1 MNEKAQEILV
11 AVAGQPNSGKST
23 IFNLLTGARQHV
35 ANYPGVTVEKK
46 IGSFRSNG
54 DRIVVVDLPG
64 TYSLTSYT
72 QEERIARDFLLLE
85 RPEVVV
91 DIVDASNLERNLYLT
106 FQLIEMGLPLV
117 LDLNMADVARRRGLE
132 IDTEELS
139 RQLGIPVVPTIGNK
153 GRGKNEL
160 RQTIH
165 STYKDKQKVMPLRL
179 DYGETLEPILM
190 PLEKELSGDP
200 RLMEHYSSRWLAVR
214 LIEGDSEVQRL
225 VRQQSQ
231 RGEDILNK
239 VTKAREHF
247 IGEYRKAPEKI
258 IAQERYRA
266 AGKIVEN
273 CVKRIKARPKTLTDR
288 IDKVACNRLS
298 GPIILVGTIYGMYQL
313 AIVGGYKLTEYTW
326 PFLAAFRNFIALFLP
341 SEGFISDPI
350 LRAMPLSVIDGAIAV
365 LNYVP
370 IFIILFA
377 LIAILEDTGYMAR
390 MAFILDRV
398 FRYFGLHGHSVLPL
412 ILGGVCVGGCAIP
425 GVMAC
430 RGIKDEKARMATIL
444 IVPLMNCMAKI
455 PLYVLLIGMFF
466 VRQKALMMF
475 FISTITIIIAL
486 SVAKILNL
494 TVLRKKESAPFILE
508 MPAYHLP
515 TFSGVV
521 RRCIER
527 VWLFVK
533 KIITV
538 VIIVAAI
545 VYVFINYP
553 ALSKE
558 RAGYYESQTNQAIQT
573 FHEKLGNHNSYTKLV
588 GGAIPLGIA
597 GPQLMEFTTYWDD
610 YKKAKMG
617 AKTKRAKETVEQKF
631 YNRNPEFFKIV
642 KRGKYELEGKKIA
655 DKDAA
660 RVEKAYKKLS
670 KIRKKLR
677 RERREETIASSYLG
691 RAGRFLEPVSKFA
704 GFNWRVNIALLSSF
718 AAKESSVATLGSIYQ
733 SSAENKEER
742 LEQRM
747 KEKEKDWTSLHALA
761 IILFMAMYPPCIPTL
776 LMVKLETASLKWMF
790 FATLYPIVLGFIMAV
805 LVFTG
810 GNLLG
815 LSGVQVMVTFYI
827 LAIAVTTVM
836 AFIKGRPELA

>member
-1 MNEKAQEILV
+1 MKEKVHEILI

-23 IFNLLTGARQHV
+23 IFNFLTGARQHV

-46 IGSFRSNG
+46 IGSFLSNG
-54 DRIVVVDLPG
+54 DKIVVVDLPG

-106 FQLIEMGLPLV
+106 FQLMEMELLLV
-117 LDLNMADVARRRGLE
+117 LDLNMTDVAKRRGFE
-132 IDTEELS
+132 IDIEKLS
-139 RQLGIPVVPTIGNK
+139 QQLGIPVVPTIGNRGK
-153 GRGKNEL
+153 GKNEL
-160 RQTIH
+160 RQSIH
-165 STYKDKQKVMPLRL
+165 STYKNKQKVTPICL
-179 DYGETLEPILM
+179 DYGETLESILES
-190 PLEKELSGDP
+190 LEKELSQDP
-200 RLMEHYSSRWLAVR
+200 RLTEHYSSRWLAVR

-231 RGEDILNK
+231 RAEYILNK
-239 VTKAREHF
+239 VVQEREHF
-247 IGEYRKAPEKI
+247 IEEHKKVPEKV

-266 AGKIVEN
+266 AGEIVEN
-273 CVKRIKARPKTLTDR
+273 CVKRTNIAPKTLTDR
-288 IDKVACNRLS
+288 IDKVVCNRFF
-298 GPIILVGTIYGMYQL
+298 GPIILAVTIYGLYQL
-313 AIVGGYKLTEYTW
+313 AIVQGYKLTEYTW
-326 PFLAAFRNFIALFLP
+326 PLLAGFRDFIALFLP
-341 SEGFISDPI
+341 SEGFICDPI
-350 LRAMPLSVIDGAIAV
+350 LRAMPLGVIDGIIAV

-455 PLYVLLIGMFF
+455 PLYVLLIGIFF
-466 VRQKALMMF
+466 VKYKALMMF

-486 SVAKILNL
+486 AVAKILNL

-515 TFSGVV
+515 AFGGVM
-521 RRCIER
+521 RRCVER

-538 VIIVAAI
+538 IIIVAAI
-545 VYVFINYP
+545 VYALINYP
-553 ALSKE
+553 ALNKE
-558 RAGYYESQTNQAIQT
+558 KTVYYENQASQAIQA
-573 FHEKLGNHNSYTKLV
+573 FYEKIGDNNSYIKLV
-588 GGAIPLGIA
+588 A
-597 GPQLMEFTTYWDD
+597 GSQLMGFTTYYNE
-610 YKKAKMG
+610 YKRAKIG
-617 AKTKRAKETVEQKF
+617 AKTKQTREAIDQKF
-631 YNRNPEFFKIV
+631 YNKNPEFFKIV
-642 KRGKYELEGKKIA
+642 KRGKYELEGKKIV

-660 RVEKAYKKLS
+660 RVEKAYKKLA
-670 KIRKKLR
+670 KTRKKLR

-691 RAGRFLEPVSKFA
+691 RTGRFLEPVTKFA

-733 SSAENKEER
+733 SSPEDKEARLEER
-742 LEQRM
+742 I
-747 KEKEKDWTSLHALA
+747 KEKEKGWTSLHALG

-776 LMVKLETASLKWMF
+776 LMVKLEAASLKWML
-790 FATLYPIVLGFIMAV
+790 FATVYPIILGSLIAIF
-805 LVFTG
+805 VFSG
-810 GNLLG
+810 GGLLG
-815 LSGVQVMVTFYI
+815 LSGLQAMVAFYI
-827 LAIAVTTVM
+827 IAIAVTTVM
-836 AFIKGRPELA
+836 GFIQVKPRLTE